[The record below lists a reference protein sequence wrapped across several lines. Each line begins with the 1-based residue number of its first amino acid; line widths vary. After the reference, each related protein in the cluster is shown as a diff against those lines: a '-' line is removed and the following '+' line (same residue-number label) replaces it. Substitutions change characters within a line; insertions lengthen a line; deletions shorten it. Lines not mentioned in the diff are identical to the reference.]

1 MTLLVNKFNKV
12 FQIHKN
18 KNFLRGKKSTRYSFV
33 LNYSDLNN
41 AYFKPQI
48 GYCHF
53 RQNIKFLLI

>member
-1 MTLLVNKFNKV
+1 MTLLVNKFKKV

-18 KNFLRGKKSTRYSFV
+18 KNFLRGEKSTRYSFV

-48 GYCHF
+48 G
-53 RQNIKFLLI
+53 